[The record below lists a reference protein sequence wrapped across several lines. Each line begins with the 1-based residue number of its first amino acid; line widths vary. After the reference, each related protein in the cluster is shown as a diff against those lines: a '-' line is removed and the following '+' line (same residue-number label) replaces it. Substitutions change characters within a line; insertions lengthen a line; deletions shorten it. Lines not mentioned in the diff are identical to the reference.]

1 MNQHLSQTCGS
12 SWFSKPPGFSKLPGV
27 FTRSRLR
34 GVLREVFF
42 RFLHQLTDT
51 HDAKQLWSHMLKDQ
65 LQWQPHLPV
74 SCQQLS
80 QADQS
85 PYADLGRYH
94 TQQSAHSALTGHA
107 DSQQR
112 SPIFITGRFR
122 SGSTLVWNLFRH
134 LENITAYYEPFNER
148 RWFDSQL
155 RGNRVDGTHKNVTAY
170 WQEYDAVVGLEEYY
184 REAWTHTHLYM
195 DPHSWDPLMKRYVSE
210 LIAQAP
216 GRPCLQFNRIDFR
229 LAWFRQHFPEATIIH
244 LYRHPRDQWC
254 SSLMDLAACPKEAG
268 MAEFAA
274 HDHFYLRQWAQDL
287 SYHFPFLEEQY
298 ISHPYQLFYYIWK
311 LSYLFGSGFAHISL
325 AFEQLLEAPQTQ
337 LQTLFHTLNIEPDQ
351 IQTVLPLIDTPALG
365 KWRSYADA
373 AWFEEHERQCESVL
387 AEFWPHF
394 V

>member
-1 MNQHLSQTCGS
+1 MLDMQEASLSSLSQQLGLC
-12 SWFSKPPGFSKLPGV
+12 KQPGV

-34 GVLREVFF
+34 GALRAVFF
-42 RFLHQLTDT
+42 RFLHKLTDT

-74 SCQQLS
+74 SYQS
-80 QADQS
+80 SDRADQP
-85 PYADLGRYH
+85 PYADLGRRPTERH
-94 TQQSAHSALTGHA
+94 AHTGHP

-112 SPIFITGRFR
+112 SPILITSRFR
-122 SGSTLVWNLFRH
+122 SGSTLIWNLFRH
-134 LENITAYYEPFNER
+134 IENMTAYYEPFNER
-148 RWFDSQL
+148 RWFDPHR
-155 RGNRVDGTHKNVTAY
+155 RGSRVDGTHKNVTAY
-170 WQEYDAVVGLEEYY
+170 WQEYDGLHGLEEYY
-184 REAWTHTHLYM
+184 RETWTHTHLYM
-195 DPHSWDPLMKRYVSE
+195 DPRSWDPLMKHYVSE
-210 LIAQAP
+210 LITQAP

-229 LAWFRQHFPEATIIH
+229 LAWFRHHFPEATIIH

-254 SSLMDLAACPKEAG
+254 SSLMDMAACPKEAG

-274 HDHFYLRQWAQDL
+274 HDHFYLRQWARDL

-311 LSYLFGSGFAHISL
+311 LSYLFGAGFAHISL

-337 LQTLFHTLNIEPDQ
+337 LRTLFHALDIEPHQ
-351 IQTVLPLIDTPALG
+351 LQPLLPLIDMDMPALG

-387 AEFWPHF
+387 AEFWPSF
-394 V
+394 A